1 MSACSLHRHRSVRSW
16 KPPRVVVRVLQP
28 GFARSDFARR
38 RGFASNEDRSAT
50 RPGLDGQRV
59 AEREYAPSA
68 CPLHRKDEVLDGRC
82 ARAGVHDGRHRDVR
96 PVLRLWDIC
105 TRSLGCGSQSHRERR
120 ESLRSVTYT
129 QQDLSVHVPGR
140 GPRGPR
146 CDGGESETTPSEARS
161 TQGAEMGA
169 RVLPPRD
176 VARCPL
182 VEGRANRRTS
192 AGSFLH
198 A

>member
-1 MSACSLHRHRSVRSW
+1 MSACSLHRHKSVRSW

-38 RGFASNEDRSAT
+38 RGFASNEDHSAT

-59 AEREYAPSA
+59 AEREYVPSA
-68 CPLHRKDEVLDGRC
+68 CPLHRKDKVLDGRC
-82 ARAGVHDGRHRDVR
+82 ARAGVHDGRHRDIR

-105 TRSLGCGSQSHRERR
+105 TRSFVCGSQSDRERR
-120 ESLRSVTYT
+120 ESLRSLTYT
-129 QQDLSVHVPGR
+129 QQTLPVHVPGR
-140 GPRGPR
+140 GPRGPH

-161 TQGAEMGA
+161 AQGAEMGA

-176 VARCPL
+176 VARGPSC
-182 VEGRANRRTS
+182 GGTCCRRTS
-192 AGSFLH
+192 AGSFSH